1 MKYDNFSDLM
11 SRFDNLHNKIPITD
25 ERSAPLVEFYKY
37 WSNYLEPTPAYLAF
51 LSSLWG
57 SLAKGLYFITAS
69 LEHVFNNLFK
79 LFGLFGYL
87 GDQKTVIGQF
97 FYWFQV
103 IGTTLFTLIL
113 VVSAITGVFTKP
125 FKYKGVIT
133 NGLRI

>member
-11 SRFDNLHNKIPITD
+11 SRFDHLHDKIPITD

-97 FYWFQV
+97 F
-103 IGTTLFTLIL
+103 LL
-113 VVSAITGVFTKP
+113 VSGNWNFSVCLNTRCISCYRSF
-125 FKYKGVIT
+125 YKT
-133 NGLRI
+133 S